1 MRKGVL
7 LRLCSNDLRGEMFDK
22 KKGHLHLGFYG
33 LLKRRTEKGL
43 KKVRKESE
51 KESVCVRETKRQR
64 DDIDDDEEE
73 EEDDLVAFVRAVP
86 ENGAHARLLCEKE
99 TTKCIGFLEA
109 ADDTHTSDFDER

>member
-1 MRKGVL
+1 MIYGGR
-7 LRLCSNDLRGEMFDK
+7 CSTK

-43 KKVRKESE
+43 KKVLRERE
-51 KESVCVRETKRQR
+51 RERERVCERQTKRQR
-64 DDIDDDEEE
+64 DDIDDDDEE

-99 TTKCIGFLEA
+99 TTKCDGFLEA

>member
-1 MRKGVL
+1 MIYGGR
-7 LRLCSNDLRGEMFDK
+7 CSTK

-64 DDIDDDEEE
+64 DDIDDDDEE

>member
-43 KKVRKESE
+43 KKVLRERE
-51 KESVCVRETKRQR
+51 RERACV
-64 DDIDDDEEE
+64 
-73 EEDDLVAFVRAVP
+73 
-86 ENGAHARLLCEKE
+86 
-99 TTKCIGFLEA
+99 
-109 ADDTHTSDFDER
+109 